1 MGLFFV
7 SRHVGRRRPLLAER
21 TLRYSCMH
29 VLAVMY
35 DWTDIMLPVYLCWVR
50 ACIAR
55 CECEVARGRG
65 MMDALAVSVS

>member
-7 SRHVGRRRPLLAER
+7 SRHVVRRRPLLAER

-35 DWTDIMLPVYLCWVR
+35 DRTDIMLPVYLCAGCAHALRGASVR
-50 ACIAR
+50 WR
-55 CECEVARGRG
+55 EGGV
-65 MMDALAVSVS
+65 